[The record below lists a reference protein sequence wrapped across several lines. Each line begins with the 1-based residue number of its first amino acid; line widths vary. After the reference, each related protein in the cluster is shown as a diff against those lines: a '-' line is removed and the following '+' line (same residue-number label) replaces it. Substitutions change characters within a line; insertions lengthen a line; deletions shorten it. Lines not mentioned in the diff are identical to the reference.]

1 MKRAATSIVLA
12 SSLLA
17 VGCGSPEA
25 TRSRGGGPGADPGNR
40 RAVVLMHEGSRQYY
54 QTPVLIPEEP
64 MPLDPAHQARELSLP
79 SGSSRQAPSTDGEP
93 SPGAGRGQ

>member
-1 MKRAATSIVLA
+1 MKRAATRIVLA
-12 SSLLA
+12 ASVFA

-40 RAVVLMHEGSRQYY
+40 GADVLMHEGSRQYY
-54 QTPVLIPEEP
+54 ETPVLIPDEP

-79 SGSSRQAPSTDGEP
+79 SGRSRQSSSTDGEP